1 MTPLIDVTFLLL
13 TYFMLASHYAS
24 AEKPDI
30 HLPQPNQSQAV
41 DRLFEDKLY
50 LNLLYVGDANKP
62 RIMYGPLPM
71 PSVEELSDRLTQL
84 GQNAPQTQVILRA
97 DRRVNY
103 GRVREVMEQVAG
115 AGLQHL
121 QVVAELEVRP

>member
-13 TYFMLASHYAS
+13 TYFMLASRYAS

-30 HLPQPNQSQAV
+30 FLPQPNQSHAV
-41 DRLFEDKLY
+41 DRVFQDKLF
-50 LNLLYVGDANKP
+50 LNLLFEGDADKP
-62 RIMYGPLPM
+62 AIMYGPLPM
-71 PSVEELSDRLTQL
+71 DAAELAERLTRL
-84 GQNAPQTQVILRA
+84 GQSAPQTQVILRA
-97 DRRVNY
+97 DRRLHY